1 MQDGLV
7 LMYIKNGILYPVGL
21 TNEEFDLLQELGR
34 VFEPIR
40 VILDQPQ
47 GKAVNLKKE

>member
-1 MQDGLV
+1 MQGLV
-7 LMYIKNGILYPVGL
+7 LMYVKDSILYPVGL

-34 VFEPIR
+34 VFEPIK

-47 GKAVNLKKE
+47 GKATNLKKE